1 MYDAQQ
7 HNLLNKLLDRYQTQ
21 PPQLDVGDFR
31 DFNTRLS
38 ANFGIITELYQSLY
52 GHRHDHPKY
61 FQELIDVLFKAF
73 QQRHPL
79 LRNQDKSRERDP
91 HWLLNQKWVGMMLYP
106 EHFAK
111 DLNGFSEKLDYIQEL
126 GVNWVHLMPL
136 LMSPSNENDGGYAV
150 SDYRKVDPKFGNM
163 AQIRTLAKKF
173 RDRDMLLTLD
183 LVLNHTSDA
192 HEWAKKAKKGDKRYQ
207 DYYYIFPDRQIPDQF
222 ENSMPEIFPVSA
234 PGNFTYVESLE
245 KWVMTVFHQ
254 YQWDLNY
261 RNPQVLCEMMDVLLF
276 LANQGV
282 DLLRL
287 DAPAFLWKEMGTSC
301 QNLPKAHQIL
311 KLMKRCAEVV
321 APGVKFIAEAIVAPL
336 EIMKYFG
343 EHPDDHECEIAY
355 HAPLMALIWEAIA
368 TGEARL
374 LNKVIQNLPQKP
386 WGTTWINYARCHDDI
401 GLGFDDIYIY
411 ELGLDAK
418 LHRAYILD
426 YYTGKFEG
434 SPAKGAPFMFN
445 PKNGDARISGTLASL
460 TGLETALKSKS
471 KPAIEEAIKKIT
483 LVHSIIMSFGGLPLI
498 YSGDEIGLLNDYSYL
513 KDSAKAYDNRWMHRP
528 MMDWKAAEKRKKE
541 EAVEKQI
548 FSAIQKLIAIR
559 KESPEWADH
568 NNTTLSYCENKHIFT
583 YLRWNELGRKT
594 LVMANFHSSVQYIKK
609 DILYRHGF
617 DMARGVVDKFSGKAP
632 SYLKELVAFQPFQFY
647 WITDKKHHTPMVKGK
662 KPIKSKK

>member
-7 HNLLNKLLDRYQTQ
+7 HNILNKLLDRYQKQ
-21 PPQLDVGDFR
+21 PPQLNVEVFR

-52 GHRHDHPKY
+52 GHRNDHPKY
-61 FQELIDVLFKAF
+61 FLELIDVLFKAF
-73 QQRHPL
+73 QQRHPS
-79 LRNQDKSRERDP
+79 LRNQDKSREKDP

-111 DLNGFSEKLDYIQEL
+111 DLSGFSEKLDYLQEL

-136 LMSPSNENDGGYAV
+136 LMSPSNESDGGYAV
-150 SDYRKVDPKFGNM
+150 SDYRKVDPKFGSM

-183 LVLNHTSDA
+183 LVLNHTSDE
-192 HEWAKKAKKGDKRYQ
+192 HEWAKKAKKGDKQYQ

-222 ENSMPEIFPVSA
+222 ETSMPEIFPVSA

-261 RNPQVLCEMMDVLLF
+261 RNPQVLCEMIDVLLF

-460 TGLETALKSKS
+460 SGLETALKSKS
-471 KPAIEEAIKKIT
+471 KQAIEDAIKKIT

-513 KDSAKAYDNRWMHRP
+513 KDPAKAYDNRWMHRP
-528 MMDWKAAEKRKKE
+528 MMDWKAAEKRKKDR
-541 EAVEKQI
+541 AVEKQI
-548 FSAIQKLIAIR
+548 FSALQKLIAIR

-617 DMARGVVDKFSGKAP
+617 DMDRGVVDKFSGKAP
-632 SYLKELVAFQPFQFY
+632 TYLKELVAFQPFQFY
-647 WITDKKHHTPMVKGK
+647 WITDKKHYTPMVKGRK
-662 KPIKSKK
+662 RPKSKK